1 MLVSA
6 PISVGELVDKITI
19 LEIKLDRINEAA
31 KLTNIALELG
41 HLTSIL
47 EGLDLKNTE
56 ALLRSD
62 LKAIN
67 AELWDIENFKRHC
80 ESTQDFGPEFTEA
93 ARSVYLKNDQRA
105 ALKRAINVLAGST
118 IIEEKSY

>member
-19 LEIKLDRINEAA
+19 LEIKLDRINDPN

-41 HLTSIL
+41 HLTEIL
-47 EGLDLKNTE
+47 KNLDLKNTE
-56 ALLRSD
+56 ALLRAD

-67 AELWDIENFKRHC
+67 AELWDIENFKRSC
-80 ESTQDFGPEFTEA
+80 ESTLDFGEPFIEA
-93 ARSVYLKNDQRA
+93 ARNVYLKNDQRA
-105 ALKRAINVLAGST
+105 ALKRAINILAGST

>member
-62 LKAIN
+62 LKEIN
-67 AELWDIENFKRHC
+67 AELWDIENFKRGC
-80 ESTQDFGPEFTEA
+80 ERTQDFGPEFIEA
-93 ARSVYLKNDQRA
+93 ARNVYLKNDQRA

>member
-1 MLVSA
+1 MLVTA

-19 LEIKLDRINEAA
+19 LEIKLDRINDAH
-31 KLTNIALELG
+31 KLTNIALELS
-41 HLTSIL
+41 HLNETLAS
-47 EGLDLKNTE
+47 LDLKNTE

-62 LKAIN
+62 LKQIN
-67 AELWDIENFKRHC
+67 SELWDIENFKRLC
-80 ESTQDFGPEFTEA
+80 ESTQDFGQPFIEA
-93 ARSVYLKNDQRA
+93 ARNVYLKNDQRA

>member
-19 LEIKLDRINEAA
+19 LEIKLDRINDPA
-31 KLTNIALELG
+31 KLKNILVELS
-41 HLTSIL
+41 HLSDVL

-62 LKAIN
+62 LKEIN
-67 AELWDIENFKRHC
+67 AELWDIENFKRGC
-80 ESTQDFGPEFTEA
+80 ESTQDFGPPFIEA

>member
-19 LEIKLDRINEAA
+19 LEIKLDRINDAG

-41 HLTSIL
+41 HLSEIL
-47 EGLDLKNTE
+47 KSLDLKDTE
-56 ALLRSD
+56 ALLRAD

-67 AELWDIENFKRHC
+67 SELWDIENFKRLC
-80 ESTQDFGPEFTEA
+80 ETTQDFGPQFIEA
-93 ARSVYLKNDQRA
+93 ARNVYLKNDQRA
-105 ALKRAINVLAGST
+105 ALKRAINILAGST

>member
-19 LEIKLDRINEAA
+19 LEIKLDRINDPN

-47 EGLDLKNTE
+47 KGLDLKDTE

-62 LKAIN
+62 LKEIN
-67 AELWDIENFKRHC
+67 AELWDIENFKRGC
-80 ESTQDFGPEFTEA
+80 ESTQDFGQPFIEA
-93 ARSVYLKNDQRA
+93 ARNVYLKNDQRA
-105 ALKRAINVLAGST
+105 SLKRAINILAGST